1 MKTIVLNQY
10 GPIISNKEIGEQI
23 LKLIET
29 SLAKEQKIKI
39 NLADIKSMATFCA
52 KQIFGFLYLKLGPES
67 FFDRIEFINTS
78 NDLKTII
85 KIGIQS
91 ALEMN
96 QES

>member
-29 SLAKEQKIKI
+29 SLAKENKIKI
-39 NLADIKSMATFCA
+39 DLGDIKSMATFCA
-52 KQIFGFLYLKLGPES
+52 KQIFGSLYLKLGAES
-67 FFDRIEFINTS
+67 FFERIEFTNAS

-91 ALEMN
+91 ALEMHQN
-96 QES
+96 